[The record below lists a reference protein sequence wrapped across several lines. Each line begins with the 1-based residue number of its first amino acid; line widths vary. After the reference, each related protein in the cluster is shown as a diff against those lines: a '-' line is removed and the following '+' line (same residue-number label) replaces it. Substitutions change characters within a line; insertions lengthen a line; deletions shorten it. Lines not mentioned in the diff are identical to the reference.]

1 MKGIINPLLGLS
13 GYKTLLEYID
23 SGKFPVSLTGI
34 SGAQKSHI
42 IYSLAEFSRKPCV
55 VITHSEAE
63 ARRLY
68 KDLSHFLSGQVVEY
82 PAKEVVF
89 YDIDAM
95 SRDIAEK
102 RLNVIEK
109 LLRKDNTVVILTF
122 RALMQKLPQPYVFEQ
137 AMFSLNVGD
146 EVSMDGLIRRFIS
159 GGYER
164 VDIVDGMGQF
174 AVRGGI
180 VDFFPFSEEL
190 ACRIEMFGDMV
201 DSIRKFDVSTQR
213 SVEMI
218 NQVSVFPVT
227 EAVIDKA
234 SIGRIIESIRTELET
249 AGQKNRPQKE
259 RNALLRKTVEG
270 DLEKI
275 RETTKLNSVDRYFS
289 HFYGEGVTILDYL
302 AKDTLIFMD
311 EPQKSLQV
319 GEAVY
324 TEFSEMYKNQL
335 EKGTLLP
342 DGCSSVSDVDS
353 LLTALQKGKLISLAS
368 LSSGENLEYTR
379 VFNLQGREVGDF
391 HSFEQLTH
399 QIEDWK
405 KSGNITIILA
415 GTASA
420 AQRISRGMRE
430 NGIENTYTES
440 FEDKNTRPGQVIV
453 TRGTLSGSFE
463 YPLIKLV
470 VISDRKLLGEEK
482 KPKKPSKRRG
492 IREFTDLNT
501 GDYVVHQVHGI
512 GQYVGIEK
520 LVVERITRDY
530 LKIRYANDDMLY
542 IPTTQLEVI
551 QKYIGSEGKTP
562 KLNKLGGADWS
573 RIKKKVKES
582 LKDIAGELLVIY
594 ARRQASRGYSFSKDT
609 VWQKQ
614 FEERFPYQET
624 EDQLRCIEEVK
635 QDMESERPM
644 DRLLCGDV
652 GFGKTEVAIRAA
664 FKAAMDGKQTAYLVP
679 TTILA
684 QQHFNTFTQRMRDFP
699 VRIEMLSRFRTLAQQ
714 KKILKDVK
722 NGTVDILIGTHRI
735 LQKDIQFKDLGLL
748 IVDEE
753 QRFGVSHKERIKALK
768 NNVDVLTLTAT
779 PIPRTLHM
787 AMVGIRDMSVIY
799 DPPEDRHPV
808 QTFVMEHDSEVIKE
822 AITREINRK
831 GQVYYLSNRVRS
843 IHRVASD
850 VKKLVPQASIVVGH
864 GQMEERELEEVM
876 MGFIEGKW
884 DAMVCT
890 SIIESGLDIP
900 NVNTI
905 VIEDAD
911 RLGLAQLYQL
921 RGRVGRSNRTAYA
934 YVTYKRDK
942 VLAEDAE
949 KRLKAIRDFTEF
961 GSGFKIAMRDLEIRG
976 AGNLVGAEQHGHMEA
991 VGYDTYCRLLE
1002 ESVKELKG
1010 ETVNE
1015 YPGVQID
1022 LNVSAYISDEYI
1034 QNENQKIEMYKKIAS
1049 VQENNDIQEIEDE
1062 LIDRY
1067 GDIPE
1072 EVYNLLEIAYIKTLS
1087 RSLGITM
1094 ISDKTGAVVL
1104 QFLQGSINIEVLGK
1118 LIESYRGR
1126 ILFTA
1131 SNPPYITYKDD
1142 KKNSNKIP
1150 NIKNLL
1156 QCLKKLQ

>member
-1 MKGIINPLLGLS
+1 MKGIINPLLGLP
-13 GYKTLLEYID
+13 GYDTLLEYID
-23 SGKFPVSLTGI
+23 SDRFPVSLTGI

-42 IYSLAEFSRKPCV
+42 IYSLIQFSGRPCV
-55 VITHSEAE
+55 VITHSEAD

-68 KDLSHFLSGQVVEY
+68 EDLSHFLPGQVVEY

-89 YDIDAM
+89 YDVDAM
-95 SRDIAEK
+95 SRDIAGK

-109 LLRKDNTVVILTF
+109 MIRKDNPVVILTF
-122 RALMQKLPQPYVFEQ
+122 RALMQKLPQPHVFEQ
-137 AMFSLNVGD
+137 AMFSLNIGD
-146 EVSMDGLIRRFIS
+146 ELSMEGLIGRFLS

-164 VDIVDGMGQF
+164 VDIVDGIGQF

-180 VDFFPFSEEL
+180 IDFFPFSEEL
-190 ACRIEMFGDMV
+190 AYRIEMFGDMV

-218 NQVSVFPVT
+218 NQVTVFPVT
-227 EAVIDKA
+227 ETVIGEG
-234 SIGRIIESIRTELET
+234 SIGRIIESIRAELET
-249 AGQKNRPQKE
+249 AVQKNQAQKE
-259 RNALLRKTVEG
+259 RNEALRKAVEG
-270 DLEKI
+270 DFEKI
-275 RETTKLNSVDRYFS
+275 LETGRLNNVDRYFA
-289 HFYGEGVTILDYL
+289 HFYGKGATILDYID
-302 AKDTLIFMD
+302 KNSLIFMD
-311 EPQKSLQV
+311 EPQKSMQV

-324 TEFSEMYKNQL
+324 REFSEMYKNQL
-335 EKGTLLP
+335 EKCTLLP
-342 DGCSSVSDVDS
+342 DSCSSVSDTGS
-353 LLTALQKGKLISLAS
+353 MLEALDKMKLVSLAS
-368 LSSGENLEYTR
+368 LSAGEQLNYTKA
-379 VFNLQGREVGDF
+379 FDFQGRDITDF
-391 HSFEQLTH
+391 QSLEQLTH
-399 QIEDWK
+399 QIDDWK
-405 KSGNITIILA
+405 KSDHTTVILA
-415 GTASA
+415 GTNST
-420 AQRISRGMRE
+420 AQRISREMRE
-430 NGIENTYTES
+430 NGVENTYVES
-440 FEDKNTRPGQVIV
+440 LKDTNINSGQVIL
-453 TRGTLSGSFE
+453 TTGTLSGSFE
-463 YPLIKLV
+463 YPLIKFV
-470 VISDRKLLGEEK
+470 VISDRKLLGEK
-482 KPKKPSKRRG
+482 KKSKKPSKKRG
-492 IREFTDLNT
+492 IQEFTDLNT

-512 GQYVGIEK
+512 GRYVGIEK

-573 RIKKKVKES
+573 KTKRKVKES
-582 LKDIAGELLVIY
+582 LKDIAGELLEIY
-594 ARRQASRGYSFSKDT
+594 ARRQASRGYLFSEDT

-624 EDQLRCIEEVK
+624 EDQVRCIEEVK
-635 QDMESERPM
+635 HDMESERPM

-699 VRIEMLSRFRTLAQQ
+699 VRVEMLSRFRTLAQQ

-722 NGTVDILIGTHRI
+722 NGTIDILIGTHRI

-808 QTFVMEHDSEVIKE
+808 QTFVMEYDGEVVRE

-843 IHRVASD
+843 IHRVASE
-850 VKKLVPQASIVVGH
+850 VQKLVPQASIVIGH
-864 GQMEERELEEVM
+864 GQMEERELEEIM

-905 VIEDAD
+905 IIEDAD
-911 RLGLAQLYQL
+911 KLGLAQLYQL

-1010 ETVNE
+1010 ETVSE
-1015 YPGVQID
+1015 DSGVQID

-1049 VQENNDIQEIEDE
+1049 VQEKQDIEEIEDE

-1072 EVYNLLEIAYIKTLS
+1072 EVYNLLEIAYIKTLA
-1087 RSLGITM
+1087 RSLGIDV
-1094 ISDKTGAVVL
+1094 ISDKTGAVIL
-1104 QFLQGSINIEVLGK
+1104 QFVQDSINIEIIGK
-1118 LIESYRGR
+1118 LIDSYRGR

-1131 SNPPYITYKDD
+1131 SNPPYITYKGD
-1142 KKNSNKIP
+1142 KKESNKIP